1 MRRLCVAAAIAGV
14 VLLPVS
20 AISSAGASA
29 APSNADVVRQVDVT
43 GVVDPSLAHY
53 VRHAVTAAGRDH
65 AAAVLVR
72 IDTPGGLD
80 SSMRSIIKA
89 LLASPVPVVCWV
101 GPPGARAASA
111 GAFILMGCPK
121 ATMAPGTNVGAA
133 HPVGFS
139 GEVLSEKITN
149 DAAAYMRSLAERW
162 GRNADWGEKA
172 VRQSVSV
179 SAQEALNLHVID
191 ALAPTKTA
199 ALQTIDVRG
208 TIETARPGAAD
219 ALLHGLFDPNLAY
232 VFFLVG
238 LGLLVFELF
247 HPGVILPGLF
257 GTLLFVGSLVIFGT
271 LPVNLAGL
279 VLLLAAVG
287 FFIVA
292 LKVPGHGLPEAAAV
306 ICLVLGGLFLF
317 NPSVPNARVSRILLA
332 VVTVKATLFFTIV
345 LRAAIRARRQ
355 PVKTG
360 AHRIIGLEAVVVTP
374 LDPTGTVRV
383 QGETWSAHAAHGP
396 VPAGAVVKV
405 VDRDGLTLEVSPTVD
420 TEVR

>member
-1 MRRLCVAAAIAGV
+1 
-14 VLLPVS
+14 
-20 AISSAGASA
+20 
-29 APSNADVVRQVDVT
+29 
-43 GVVDPSLAHY
+43 
-53 VRHAVTAAGRDH
+53 
-65 AAAVLVR
+65 
-72 IDTPGGLD
+72 
-80 SSMRSIIKA
+80 
-89 LLASPVPVVCWV
+89 
-101 GPPGARAASA
+101 
-111 GAFILMGCPK
+111 
-121 ATMAPGTNVGAA
+121 
-133 HPVGFS
+133 
-139 GEVLSEKITN
+139 
-149 DAAAYMRSLAERW
+149 
-162 GRNADWGEKA
+162 
-172 VRQSVSV
+172 
-179 SAQEALNLHVID
+179 
-191 ALAPTKTA
+191 
-199 ALQTIDVRG
+199 
-208 TIETARPGAAD
+208 
-219 ALLHGLFDPNLAY
+219 
-232 VFFLVG
+232 
-238 LGLLVFELF
+238 
-247 HPGVILPGLF
+247 
-257 GTLLFVGSLVIFGT
+257 
-271 LPVNLAGL
+271 

-383 QGETWSAHAAHGP
+383 QGETWSAHSAHGP